1 MSGELVHVAQEH
13 RYRYLVDGEMVGVA
27 DYHDVPGARVVTHT
41 EIDPA
46 REGQG
51 LGGAMV
57 QAVLADIAAAGLHVV
72 PLCSFVAAFIR
83 RHPEHAHL
91 LGD

>member
-1 MSGELVHVAQEH
+1 MSRELQHLTEEH
-13 RYRYLVDGEMVGVA
+13 RYRYLVDGEVVGIA

-57 QAVLADIAAAGLHVV
+57 QAVLEDIDAAGLRVV
-72 PLCSFVAAFIR
+72 PRCSFVAAYLR

-91 LGD
+91 LSD